1 MVVNLK
7 DILPGQI
14 NKHLRLEWAEEHQI
28 AILYANSIK
37 REVVDAWADKMQEI
51 MFAWPKNKILLT
63 LHDYSEIEN
72 FVTTP
77 HLRRRSRENVMLRP
91 DLNART
97 AVVLPDSFVI
107 RMTAVFLRALPQ
119 PHKSSR
125 QRRIFTSYEQA
136 MDWLKEALDET

>member
-1 MVVNLK
+1 MTGIK
-7 DILPGQI
+7 DILPGSI
-14 NKHLRLEWAEEHQI
+14 NNHLRLEWLEDHRI
-28 AILYANSIK
+28 AVLYANSIK

-51 MFAWPKNKILLT
+51 MLAWPPNKVLLT

-77 HLRRRSRENVMLRP
+77 HLRRRARENVMLRP
-91 DLNART
+91 DLDART

-119 PHKSSR
+119 PKKTSR
-125 QRRIFTSYEQA
+125 QRRIFTSYDA
-136 MDWLKEALDET
+136 ALAWLKETLDET